1 MTNVAETSPQ
11 AVLIRAQ
18 LAKLG
23 LRWIGNLS
31 CNESQASLY
40 QAALAGGEARVS
52 ATGALVT
59 ETGTHTGRSPKDKFI
74 VIDDAT
80 ASSVWWDNNLP
91 LSPRHFELLKA
102 DMMVH
107 ARMKN
112 LFVQD
117 LVACADETQA
127 LQTRVITE
135 LAWHALFI
143 RHLLKP
149 ANPAESFTPGF
160 TIINL
165 PSFKANP
172 VRHGTASETV
182 IALDLTNKLVLIGG
196 TAYAGEIKKAVFTLL
211 NYLLPASGVL
221 PMHCSANV
229 GEAGDTAIFFGLSGT
244 GKTTL
249 SADPTRTLIGDDEH
263 GWGENGVFN
272 IENGCYAKVIN
283 LSAKAEPDIH
293 KASLGFGTVLENV
306 GMDPETRIIDFNDGT
321 LTENTRAAYTLDAIA
336 NASNTRL
343 APAPKAII
351 MLTADAFG
359 VLPPIAKLNTEQ
371 ALQQFLAGY
380 TAKLA
385 GTERGVKSPEATFSA
400 CFGAPFLPRHP
411 QVYAELLRE
420 LITKHGTQC
429 FLVNTGWT
437 GGAYGTGT
445 RMPLSVTRRLLQA
458 ALSGEL
464 DQAALRVD
472 ENLGLLVPE
481 QVDGVD
487 NKILNPRLTWA
498 DSAAYDA
505 AAKTLAANFAK
516 AIARFKHD
524 APVHILAAE

>member
-1 MTNVAETSPQ
+1 MTDIANPSPHST
-11 AVLIRAQ
+11 LIRAQ
-18 LAKLG
+18 LAQLG

-40 QAALAGGEARVS
+40 QAALANGEARAS

-59 ETGTHTGRSPKDKFI
+59 ETGAHTGRSPKDKFI
-74 VIDDAT
+74 VLDDNT

-112 LFVQD
+112 LYVQD
-117 LVACADETQA
+117 LVACADEAHA
-127 LQTRVITE
+127 LPTRVITE
-135 LAWHALFI
+135 FAWHALFI

-149 ANPAESFTPGF
+149 ANQAETFTPGF

-172 VRHGTASETV
+172 SRHGTASETV
-182 IALDLTNKLVLIGG
+182 IALDLTQKLVLIGG
-196 TAYAGEIKKAVFTLL
+196 TAYAGEIKKAVFTML

-229 GEAGDTAIFFGLSGT
+229 GPEGDTAVFFGLSGT

-249 SADPTRTLIGDDEH
+249 SADPSRTLIGDDEH

-283 LSAKAEPDIH
+283 LSAKAEPEIH
-293 KASLGFGTVLENV
+293 KASLGFATVLENV
-306 GMDPETRIIDFNDGT
+306 CMDEETRAVDFTDGS

-336 NASNTRL
+336 NASTTRQ
-343 APAPKAII
+343 APAPKTII

-411 QVYAELLRE
+411 QVYAELLRD

-458 ALSGEL
+458 AISGEL
-464 DQAALRVD
+464 DQTELRVD
-472 ENLGLLVPE
+472 ENFGLLVPTHVE
-481 QVDGVD
+481 GVD
-487 NKILNPRLTWA
+487 DTLLNPRLTWA
-498 DSAAYDA
+498 DANAYDI
-505 AAKTLAANFAK
+505 AAKALALNFAK
-516 AIARFKHD
+516 ALSRFKQD
-524 APVHILAAE
+524 VPVQILAAE

>member
-1 MTNVAETSPQ
+1 MTDVAETSPH
-11 AVLIRAQ
+11 APKIRAE
-18 LAKLG
+18 LAKIG
-23 LRWIGNLS
+23 LRWIGKLS
-31 CNESQASLY
+31 CNESQAGLY
-40 QAALAGGEARVS
+40 QAALANGEASAS

-59 ETGTHTGRSPKDKFI
+59 ETGPHTGRSPKDKFV

-80 ASSVWWDNNLP
+80 ASTVWWDNNNA
-91 LSPRHFELLKA
+91 LSPKHFELLKA

-112 LFVQD
+112 LYVQD
-117 LVACADETQA
+117 LVTCADEAHA
-127 LQTRVITE
+127 LPTRVITE
-135 LAWHALFI
+135 FAWHALFI

-149 ANPAESFTPGF
+149 ANQAEVFTPGF
-160 TIINL
+160 TVINM
-165 PSFKANP
+165 PNFKANP
-172 VRHGTASETV
+172 ARHGTMSETV
-182 IALDLTNKLVLIGG
+182 IALDLTQKLVLIGG
-196 TAYAGEIKKAVFTLL
+196 TAYAGEIKKAVFTML

-229 GEAGDTAIFFGLSGT
+229 GPEGDTAIFFGLSGT

-283 LSAKAEPDIH
+283 LSGKAEPDIY
-293 KASLGFGTVLENV
+293 KASLGFATVLENV
-306 GMDPETRIIDFNDGT
+306 CMDDETRTIDFNDGT
-321 LTENTRAAYTLDAIA
+321 LTENTRAAYTLNAIA
-336 NASNTRL
+336 NASSTRQ
-343 APAPKAII
+343 APAPKTII

-411 QVYAELLRE
+411 KIYAELLRD
-420 LITKHGTQC
+420 LITQHGTQC
-429 FLVNTGWT
+429 YLVNTGWT
-437 GGAYGTGT
+437 GGAYGIGT

-464 DQAALRVD
+464 DKTALRVD
-472 ENLGLLVPE
+472 ENFDLLVPE
-481 QVDGVD
+481 HVAGVD
-487 NKILNPRLTWA
+487 DRLLNPRCTWA
-498 DSAAYDA
+498 DANAYDA
-505 AAKTLAANFAK
+505 AAKTLVANFAK
-516 AIARFKHD
+516 ALSRFKLNPP
-524 APVHILAAE
+524 AQVLAAE

>member
-1 MTNVAETSPQ
+1 MVDVADTSPH
-11 AVLIRAQ
+11 ATLIRAQ

-23 LRWIGNLS
+23 LRWIGKIS

-40 QAALAGGEARVS
+40 QAALANGEARAS

-59 ETGTHTGRSPKDKFI
+59 ETGAHTGRSPKDKFV

-80 ASSVWWDNNLP
+80 ASTVWWDNNHALG
-91 LSPRHFELLKA
+91 PRHFELLKA

-112 LFVQD
+112 LYVQD
-117 LVACADETQA
+117 LIACADEAHA
-127 LQTRVITE
+127 LSTRVITE
-135 LAWHALFI
+135 FAWQALFI
-143 RHLLKP
+143 RHLLEP
-149 ANPAESFTPGF
+149 ANQAEGFTPDF

-172 VRHGTASETV
+172 ARHGTASETV
-182 IALDLTNKLVLIGG
+182 IALDFTQKLVLIGG
-196 TAYAGEIKKAVFTLL
+196 TAYAGEIKKAVFTML
-211 NYLLPASGVL
+211 NYLLPASRVL

-249 SADPTRTLIGDDEH
+249 SADPSRTLIGDDEH

-283 LSAKAEPDIH
+283 LSEKDEPDIF
-293 KASLGFGTVLENV
+293 KASLGFATVLENV
-306 GMDPETRIIDFNDGT
+306 VMDDETRCVNFNDGS
-321 LTENTRAAYTLDAIA
+321 LTENTRAAYALNAIA
-336 NASNTRL
+336 NASTTRQ
-343 APAPKAII
+343 APAPKTII

-400 CFGAPFLPRHP
+400 CFGAPFLARHP

-420 LITKHGTQC
+420 LITKHDTRC

-445 RMPLSVTRRLLQA
+445 RMPLSVTRRLLQS

-464 DQAALRVD
+464 DQTALRVD
-472 ENLGLLVPE
+472 ENFGLLVPE
-481 QVDGVD
+481 HVDGVD
-487 NKILNPRLTWA
+487 DKLLNPRLTWA
-498 DSAAYDA
+498 DTDAYDA
-505 AAKTLAANFAK
+505 AAKKLVENFTK
-516 AIARFKHD
+516 ALGRFKHEVP
-524 APVHILAAE
+524 AQILAAE